1 MAVFNPG
8 DRQET
13 AESKI
18 EVTVTAN
25 NPIKV
30 GVHRFQLVVIDN
42 DGNESAPQIAE
53 VLVRDLERPTA
64 KLEILPKSVE
74 FGKSFVLVADGSSDV
89 PPGTIKRFVFTR
101 LD

>member
-8 DRQET
+8 DKQET
-13 AESKI
+13 PDSKV
-18 EVTVTAN
+18 EVTVSAN

-42 DGNESAPQIAE
+42 DGNESAPQTAE

-74 FGKSFVLVADGSSDV
+74 FGKSFVLVGSDSSDV
-89 PPGTIKRFVFTR
+89 APGTIKTFRWTR